1 MSRGEKGAPRSACR
15 GGEGVKLVKTQNLHR
30 KTRTLARTVAQID
43 KARDLRQTPT
53 GTERAVWHLLR
64 GLKSRGFKFRRQYP
78 VGP

>member
-43 KARDLRQTPT
+43 KARDLRQMPT
-53 GTERAVWHLLR
+53 ETERVAWHLLR
-64 GLKSRGFKFRRQYP
+64 SLRSRGFKFRRQYP